1 MPPKE
6 ADGRCRADQSAAEQW
21 LVIEVVAAMH
31 AQNLLINGHL
41 RCVQEAAGEDI
52 RLVRVMPNTPCLVG
66 ETASAMCLGGK
77 ASEEDA
83 EEVRTLFSSVGR
95 IVQVRICLRSR
106 SSIYLDGLVALT
118 VRSYHQC

>member
-1 MPPKE
+1 MQTTGAGQTAVQQRE
-6 ADGRCRADQSAAEQW
+6 G
-21 LVIEVVAAMH
+21 VVVAAH
-31 AQNLLINGHL
+31 AQDLAVNGHL
-41 RCVQEAAGEDI
+41 GRVQEAAGEDI

-95 IVQVRICLRSR
+95 IVQVRSYLLNYKPAWLV
-106 SSIYLDGLVALT
+106 SIDCALT
-118 VRSYHQC
+118 PIMLRLYQ